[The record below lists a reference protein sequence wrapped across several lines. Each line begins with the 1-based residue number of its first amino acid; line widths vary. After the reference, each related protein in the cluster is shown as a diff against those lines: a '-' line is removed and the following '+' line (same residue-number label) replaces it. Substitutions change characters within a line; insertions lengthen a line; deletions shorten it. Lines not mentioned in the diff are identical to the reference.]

1 MPRYFKFYLFTILF
15 VFNAILS
22 IAQSTKEKQFLS
34 GKDNVNTVE
43 WDFWVS
49 GGRKA
54 GKWSKIAVPS
64 HWEQQGFGSYNYGRD
79 YVTYGKNFQFNE
91 EYGVYRHTFTVPS
104 NWKDKKV
111 SIVFEGSMTD
121 TEVKINGQLAGDVHQ
136 GSFYRFEYD
145 ITDKLKVGGK
155 NNLEVVVRKMSKER
169 TVNNAERLADYWI
182 FGGIYRPVYLQAVPQ
197 QNISWTAID
206 AKADGTFK
214 SNVYLD
220 GVQTKSKVK
229 IDIKDQAGK
238 IVATKTTDV
247 NPKDSVISTE
257 FKVSNPKLWTAETPN
272 LYVATYTLIQNNKT
286 VYTQTEKF
294 GFRTLEV
301 RQGDGIYVNGT
312 KIKLKGVN
320 RHVWWPET
328 GRSVNRN
335 IDLMDVKLIK
345 EMNMNA
351 VRCAHYPPDKSFLE
365 ICDSLGLYVLDE
377 LAGWQKAYGTE
388 VGRKLVKELVIR
400 DVNHPSII
408 FWANGNEGGHNKEL
422 VDEYK
427 KYDLSNRT
435 VIHAHHRPGNEING
449 IDCNHYEDFYS
460 TKKILE
466 GPNIYMPTE
475 FLHAQDD
482 GGAAAGLADIWELH
496 WKSKLGAGGFIWNL
510 ADEGL
515 VRTDFNNQLD
525 VNGVNAPD
533 GILGPHRQKEGS
545 FYAIREIYS
554 PVHIKMK
561 KLPANFDG
569 NIKVENR
576 FHFTNL
582 NACKFEYRLVNYHKP
597 YDNESGIAEEVLQTI
612 TSPTIN
618 PTDSGYV
625 KMNLAA
631 DWENYDALLLTA
643 VGPDGNEIYTWSWQ
657 VKDSKDVTATIL
669 PIDTKT
675 AVELVEDS
683 VNFSLKANG
692 ITAFISKKTGLLVD
706 LANDYSMKMAFRNGP
721 VLVNGKSNFVSVRT
735 SEEGENKIVEA
746 TYSGDLKYIRW
757 TMCPDGWLKLDYA
770 YHINADVPFAGVS
783 FDFPESYMLSAKW
796 LGDGPYRVWKNRLHG
811 VTRNTWEKMYNDS
824 RPGIGPWNF
833 PEFKGYFSNI
843 NWIQFNSVQGKFLVA
858 TDQDDLFVRLFDFYG
873 MSGPQGYPQLP
884 TGNVSFLD
892 AIPAIGSKLALG
904 INNNAGVNGPA
915 GELNKMR
922 DQVNRTLYFYFG
934 TPKGSK
940 DNTQFEMP
948 KVNVLTD

>member
-1 MPRYFKFYLFTILF
+1 MLR
-15 VFNAILS
+15 ILS
-22 IAQSTKEKQFLS
+22 AFVLLILVVANYAKTFAQTEKAIQYLS
-34 GKDNVNTVE
+34 GKDNENTVD

-54 GKWSKIAVPS
+54 GQWSKIAVPS

-91 EYGVYRHTFTVPS
+91 EYAVYRHNFTIPTA
-104 NWKDKKV
+104 WKDKKV

-121 TEVKINGQLAGDVHQ
+121 TEVKINGKVAGPTHQ
-136 GSFYRFEYD
+136 GSFYRFAYD
-145 ITDKLKVGGK
+145 ISDKIKVGG
-155 NNLEVVVRKMSKER
+155 NNTIEVVVWKMSKDR

-182 FGGIYRPVYLQAVPQ
+182 FGGIYRPVYLQATPKQ
-197 QNISWTAID
+197 HITWTAID

-214 SNVYLD
+214 TNIHVENIQSKSNV
-220 GVQTKSKVK
+220 KV
-229 IDIKDQAGK
+229 DIKDKLGK
-238 IVATKTTDV
+238 IVATNTVVV
-247 NPKDSVISTE
+247 NPNDSV
-257 FKVSNPKLWTAETPN
+257 VSLKLTVKNPKLWTAETPN
-272 LYVATYTLIQNNKT
+272 LYHAEYSLLQNNKT
-286 VYTQTEKF
+286 TYKQKERF
-294 GFRTLEV
+294 GFRTIEV

-312 KIKLKGVN
+312 KIKMKGVN

-328 GRSVNRN
+328 GRSVNKN
-335 IDLMDVKLIK
+335 IDLQDVKLIK

-351 VRCAHYPPDKSFLE
+351 VRCSHYPPDKAFLE

-377 LAGWQKAYGTE
+377 LAGWQKAYGTD
-388 VGRKLVKELVIR
+388 VGRKLVKELVMR

-408 FWANGNEGGHNKEL
+408 LWANGNEGGHNKEL
-422 VDEYK
+422 VAEYG

-449 IDCNHYEDFYS
+449 IDCNHYEDYYS

-515 VRTDFNNQLD
+515 VRTDFNNQID
-525 VNGVNAPD
+525 INGVNAPD

-545 FYAIREIYS
+545 FYAIREIYA

-561 KLPANFDG
+561 KLPIAFDG
-569 NIKVENR
+569 RILVENR
-576 FHFTNL
+576 YHFTNL
-582 NACKFEYRLVNYHKP
+582 NSCKFEYRLVNYQKP
-597 YDNESGIAEEVLQTI
+597 YANTAGIANEIVKAVA
-612 TSPTIN
+612 SPTIN
-618 PTDSGYV
+618 PIDSGFV
-625 KMNLAA
+625 QLNLPANWK
-631 DWENYDALLLTA
+631 DYDALLLTA
-643 VGPDGNEIYTWSWQ
+643 VDHHNKEIFTWSWQ
-657 VKDSKDVTATIL
+657 VKNSSHVTASIL
-669 PIDTKT
+669 PLDTRT
-675 AVELVEDS
+675 AVESVEDS
-683 VNFSLKANG
+683 LNYSLKANG

-721 VLVNGKSNFVSVRT
+721 VLVNGTSTFVSIQRKDD
-735 SEEGENKIVEA
+735 GENKVIEA
-746 TYSGDLKYIRW
+746 LYQGDLKFIRW
-757 TMCPDGWLKLDYA
+757 TMRPDGWLKLDYQ
-770 YHINADVPFAGVS
+770 YHLNADVPFAGVS

-796 LGDGPYRVWKNRLHG
+796 LGNGPHRVWKNRTQG
-811 VTRNTWEKMYNDS
+811 VFRNNWEKMYNDS
-824 RPGIGPWNF
+824 KPGVGPWNF

-858 TDQDDLFVRLFDFYG
+858 TDQDDLFVRLFDFHG

-884 TGNVSFLD
+884 KGNVSFLD

-922 DQVNRTLYFYFG
+922 EPVTRTLYFYFG

>member
-1 MPRYFKFYLFTILF
+1 MPQYFKFYLLTLLIL
-15 VFNAILS
+15 VNAVLCV
-22 IAQSTKEKQFLS
+22 AQSTKEKQFLS

-91 EYGVYRHTFTVPS
+91 EYGVYRHNFNVPS
-104 NWKDKKV
+104 NWKGKKV

-145 ITDKLKVGGK
+145 ITDKVKVGGK
-155 NNLEVVVRKMSKER
+155 NSLEVVVRKMSKDR

-182 FGGIYRPVYLQAVPQ
+182 FGGIYRPVYLQAIPQ

-214 SNVYLD
+214 SKIYLD
-220 GVQTKSKVK
+220 GIHSKSKVK
-229 IDIKDQAGK
+229 IDIKDKSGK
-238 IVATKTTDV
+238 IVATQTNDV

-257 FKVSNPKLWTAETPN
+257 FKVSNPQLWTAETPN
-272 LYVATYTLIQNNKT
+272 LYAATYTLIQNNKA
-286 VYTQTEKF
+286 VYTQNEKF

-301 RQGDGIYVNGT
+301 RQGDGIYLNGT

-388 VGRKLVKELVIR
+388 VGRKLVKELVTR

-427 KYDLSNRT
+427 KFDLSNRT

-569 NIKVENR
+569 SIKVENR

-582 NACKFEYRLVNYHKP
+582 NLCKFEYRLVNYRKP
-597 YDNESGIAEEVLQTI
+597 YDNESGIAEEVLKTI

-618 PTDSGYV
+618 PTDSGYL
-625 KMNLAA
+625 KMNLVAN
-631 DWENYDALLLTA
+631 WKNYDALLLTA
-643 VGPDGNEIYTWSWQ
+643 IDPNGSEMYTWSWQ
-657 VKDSKDVTATIL
+657 VKDSKSVTATIL

-683 VNFSLKANG
+683 INFSLKANG
-692 ITAFISKKTGLLVD
+692 ITAFISKNTGLLVD

-721 VLVNGKSNFVSVRT
+721 ILVNGKSNFVSIRT

-746 TYSGDLKYIRW
+746 TYSGDLKFIRW
-757 TMCPDGWLKLDYA
+757 TMRPDGWLKLDYA
-770 YHINADVPFAGVS
+770 YHLNVDVPFAGVS

-796 LGDGPYRVWKNRLHG
+796 LGDGPYRVWKNRMQG

-843 NWIQFNSVQGKFLVA
+843 NWIQFNSVQGKFIVA

-922 DQVNRTLYFYFG
+922 DQVDRTLYFYFG

>member
-1 MPRYFKFYLFTILF
+1 M
-15 VFNAILS
+15 
-22 IAQSTKEKQFLS
+22 
-34 GKDNVNTVE
+34 
-43 WDFWVS
+43 
-49 GGRKA
+49 
-54 GKWSKIAVPS
+54 
-64 HWEQQGFGSYNYGRD
+64 
-79 YVTYGKNFQFNE
+79 
-91 EYGVYRHTFTVPS
+91 
-104 NWKDKKV
+104 
-111 SIVFEGSMTD
+111 
-121 TEVKINGQLAGDVHQ
+121 
-136 GSFYRFEYD
+136 
-145 ITDKLKVGGK
+145 
-155 NNLEVVVRKMSKER
+155 
-169 TVNNAERLADYWI
+169 
-182 FGGIYRPVYLQAVPQ
+182 
-197 QNISWTAID
+197 
-206 AKADGTFK
+206 
-214 SNVYLD
+214 
-220 GVQTKSKVK
+220 
-229 IDIKDQAGK
+229 
-238 IVATKTTDV
+238 
-247 NPKDSVISTE
+247 
-257 FKVSNPKLWTAETPN
+257 
-272 LYVATYTLIQNNKT
+272 
-286 VYTQTEKF
+286 
-294 GFRTLEV
+294 
-301 RQGDGIYVNGT
+301 
-312 KIKLKGVN
+312 
-320 RHVWWPET
+320 
-328 GRSVNRN
+328 
-335 IDLMDVKLIK
+335 
-345 EMNMNA
+345 
-351 VRCAHYPPDKSFLE
+351 
-365 ICDSLGLYVLDE
+365 
-377 LAGWQKAYGTE
+377 
-388 VGRKLVKELVIR
+388 
-400 DVNHPSII
+400 
-408 FWANGNEGGHNKEL
+408 
-422 VDEYK
+422 
-427 KYDLSNRT
+427 
-435 VIHAHHRPGNEING
+435 
-449 IDCNHYEDFYS
+449 
-460 TKKILE
+460 E
-466 GPNIYMPTE
+466 GPNIYMTTE
-475 FLHAQDD
+475 LLHAQDD
-482 GGAAAGLADIWELH
+482 SGAAAGLADIWELH

-582 NACKFEYRLVNYHKP
+582 NACKFEYRLVNYRKP

-631 DWENYDALLLTA
+631 NWKKYDALLLTA

-657 VKDSKDVTATIL
+657 VKDSKALTATIL

-735 SEEGENKIVEA
+735 GEEGENKIVEA

-757 TMCPDGWLKLDYA
+757 TMRPDGWLKLDYS

-796 LGDGPYRVWKNRLHG
+796 LGNGPYRVWKNRLQG
-811 VTRNTWEKMYNDS
+811 VTRNTWEKMHNDS

-873 MSGPQGYPQLP
+873 MSGTQGYPQLP

>member
-1 MPRYFKFYLFTILF
+1 MPQYFKFHLLTLLIL
-15 VFNAILS
+15 VNAVLCV
-22 IAQSTKEKQFLS
+22 AQSTKEKQFLS

-91 EYGVYRHTFTVPS
+91 EYGVYRHNFNVPS
-104 NWKDKKV
+104 NWKGKKV

-145 ITDKLKVGGK
+145 ITDKVKVGGK
-155 NNLEVVVRKMSKER
+155 NSLEVVVRKMSKDR

-182 FGGIYRPVYLQAVPQ
+182 FGGIYRPVYLQAIPQ

-214 SNVYLD
+214 SKIYLD
-220 GVQTKSKVK
+220 GIHSKSKVK
-229 IDIKDQAGK
+229 IDIKDKSGK
-238 IVATKTTDV
+238 IVATQTNDV

-257 FKVSNPKLWTAETPN
+257 FKVSNPQLWTAETPN
-272 LYVATYTLIQNNKT
+272 LYAATYTLIQNNKA
-286 VYTQTEKF
+286 VYTQNEKF

-301 RQGDGIYVNGT
+301 RQGDGIYLNGT

-388 VGRKLVKELVIR
+388 VGRKLVKELVTR

-427 KYDLSNRT
+427 KFDLSNRT

-569 NIKVENR
+569 SIKVENR

-582 NACKFEYRLVNYHKP
+582 NLCKFEYRLVNYRKP
-597 YDNESGIAEEVLQTI
+597 YDNESGIAEEVLKTI

-618 PTDSGYV
+618 PTDSGYL
-625 KMNLAA
+625 KMNLVAN
-631 DWENYDALLLTA
+631 WKNYDALLLTA
-643 VGPDGNEIYTWSWQ
+643 IDPNGSEMYTWSWQ
-657 VKDSKDVTATIL
+657 VKDSKSVTATIL

-683 VNFSLKANG
+683 INFSLKANG
-692 ITAFISKKTGLLVD
+692 ITAFISKNTGLLVD

-721 VLVNGKSNFVSVRT
+721 ILVNGKSNFVSIRT

-746 TYSGDLKYIRW
+746 TYSGDLKFIRW
-757 TMCPDGWLKLDYA
+757 TMRPDGWLKLDYA
-770 YHINADVPFAGVS
+770 YHLNVDVPFAGVS

-796 LGDGPYRVWKNRLHG
+796 LGDGPYRVWKNRMQG

-843 NWIQFNSVQGKFLVA
+843 NWIQFNSVQGKFIVA

-922 DQVNRTLYFYFG
+922 DQVDRTLYFYFG